1 MHPDNP
7 NWEYTM
13 IRQTNSGQINVL
25 KADGSVGGVVPNQH
39 ILATLNQ
46 FGKEGWEVIQ
56 GGPNP
61 DASGVTYLLK
71 RRV

>member
-1 MHPDNP
+1 
-7 NWEYTM
+7 M
-13 IRQTNSGQINVL
+13 IRQTNSESIDVL
-25 KADGSVGGVVPNQH
+25 SADGSPIGVVPNQH

-46 FGKEGWEVIQ
+46 FGKEGWGVIQ

-61 DASGVTYLLK
+61 DSSGVTYLLK